1 MQFTTGNITLKKNK
15 TFVGVFSTLIGLFLD
30 LKMNKVFVVTGA
42 NKGIGK
48 EICYQLSKNCPDS
61 KIILTA
67 RSSENGKTTLKEF
80 QKLNLNNIEF
90 HQLDVEDSNSIKEL
104 SNFISK
110 KYKTFDVL
118 VNNAGYMDKGELDE
132 NSARKT
138 LGINYYGL
146 KNVTLE
152 LLPLLNENG
161 RVVNVSSGLGE
172 ISNFYSEDLQ
182 KKLLNDENEGVE
194 HVDALAEAFI
204 SSVKNNKTKEDGWR
218 TNYAGYPV
226 SKALVNK
233 LTRVLSNLYQK
244 DRNLTF
250 NAACP
255 GWVRTDMGGSNAV
268 RSVDEG
274 AETPVWL
281 ATGDVKETGKFFRS
295 KKEISY

>member
-1 MQFTTGNITLKKNK
+1 
-15 TFVGVFSTLIGLFLD
+15 
-30 LKMNKVFVVTGA
+30 MNKVFVVTGA

-48 EICYQLSKNCPDS
+48 EICQQLSKSCPDS

-67 RSSENGKTTLKEF
+67 RSIENGKTTLKEF
-80 QKLNLNNIEF
+80 QNLNLNNIEF
-90 HQLDVEDSNSIKEL
+90 HQLDVEDSTSIKEL
-104 SNFISK
+104 SNYISK

-118 VNNAGYMDKGELDE
+118 INNAGYMDRNELDE
-132 NSARKT
+132 KSARKT

-152 LLPLLNENG
+152 LLPILNQNG

-172 ISNFYSEDLQ
+172 ITNSYSDELK
-182 KKLLNDENEGVE
+182 KKLLNDENEGIQD
-194 HVDALAEAFI
+194 VDALAESFI
-204 SSVKNNKTKEDGWR
+204 SSVKNKKTKEDGWR
-218 TNYAGYPV
+218 TDYAGYTV

-233 LTRVLSNLYQK
+233 LTRVLSNVYHK

-250 NAACP
+250 NAVCP

-268 RSVDEG
+268 RSVEEG

-281 ATGDVKETGKFFRS
+281 AIGNVKETGKFFRS
-295 KKEISY
+295 KNEISY